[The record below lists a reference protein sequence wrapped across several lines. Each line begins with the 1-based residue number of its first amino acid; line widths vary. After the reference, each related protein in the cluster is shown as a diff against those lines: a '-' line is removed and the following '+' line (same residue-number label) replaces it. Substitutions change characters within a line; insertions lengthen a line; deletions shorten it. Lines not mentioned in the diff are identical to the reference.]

1 MVGYPFAGWLFIKW
15 LMNHLLAWFKQK
27 SLCSETI
34 PLTTLSVV
42 LWSHA
47 NLNMET
53 ERELRCSAYELR
65 GEDEEPTGRWL
76 EESKEILRLQVPEER
91 IRRYLGIFE

>member
-1 MVGYPFAGWLFIKW
+1 MVGYSFAGWLFIEW

-53 ERELRCSAYELR
+53 ERELHCSAYELR
-65 GEDEEPTGRWL
+65 GE
-76 EESKEILRLQVPEER
+76 LRGAYRKMAGGEQGNSATASP
-91 IRRYLGIFE
+91 RREN